1 MFIII
6 TPLLNATSAPWLVEQ
21 PKLATCTS
29 NVPQGICAVSL
40 LVPILISSLPIYI
53 YIYQTF
59 RVHLKFCLFHEDVP
73 ISITSCEHSH
83 ETKYNSVREFLF

>member
-6 TPLLNATSAPWLVEQ
+6 IPLLNATSAPWLVEQ

-40 LVPILISSLPIYI
+40 LAPILTSSLPIY
-53 YIYQTF
+53 QTF
-59 RVHLKFCLFHEDVP
+59 RAHLKCCRFHEDVP
-73 ISITSCEHSH
+73 NFH
-83 ETKYNSVREFLF
+83 NQL